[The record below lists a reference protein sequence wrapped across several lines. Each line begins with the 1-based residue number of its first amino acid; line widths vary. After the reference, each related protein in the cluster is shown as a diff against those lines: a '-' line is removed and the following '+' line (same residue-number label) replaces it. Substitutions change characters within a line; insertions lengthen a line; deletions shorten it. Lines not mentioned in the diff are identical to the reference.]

1 MALCPN
7 VFSTG
12 SGPKPSHYVLLS
24 FGGGT
29 TIRCGRI
36 CQLFL
41 TVAYWR
47 SGGGPPKDSNSE
59 PLIKSQGQRRADPN
73 IDKKPQIFSRLT
85 SFFFYNERCIFC
97 PRSGTKQAQPR
108 VA

>member
-1 MALCPN
+1 MIGKPERRNRKLRSPSPDARPKGQSPVLSEFRHTGRTALCPN

-12 SGPKPSHYVLLS
+12 SCPKPSHYVLLS

-47 SGGGPPKDSNSE
+47 SWGGPPKDSNS
-59 PLIKSQGQRRADPN
+59 
-73 IDKKPQIFSRLT
+73 
-85 SFFFYNERCIFC
+85 
-97 PRSGTKQAQPR
+97 GTTD
-108 VA
+108 

>member
-1 MALCPN
+1 MLGSRSIDKGTSYHPVPTPGPRDNHPFLFEFHHTGRMALCPN

-47 SGGGPPKDSNSE
+47 SGVGPPKDSNS
-59 PLIKSQGQRRADPN
+59 GTAD
-73 IDKKPQIFSRLT
+73 
-85 SFFFYNERCIFC
+85 
-97 PRSGTKQAQPR
+97 
-108 VA
+108 